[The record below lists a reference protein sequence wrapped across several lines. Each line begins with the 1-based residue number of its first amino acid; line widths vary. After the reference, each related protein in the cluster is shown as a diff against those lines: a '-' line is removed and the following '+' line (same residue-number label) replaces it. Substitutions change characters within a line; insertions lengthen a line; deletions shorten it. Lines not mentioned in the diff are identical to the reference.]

1 MPDTVA
7 GAEALQAESPAKAK
21 EGPHRLAPYVYTV
34 CTMSEVGFVIGRIS
48 QN

>member
-7 GAEALQAESPAKAK
+7 GAEALQAESPAK
-21 EGPHRLAPYVYTV
+21 EGPDRFAPYVYTV
-34 CTMSEVGFVIGRIS
+34 CTMSEVDFVIGRIS